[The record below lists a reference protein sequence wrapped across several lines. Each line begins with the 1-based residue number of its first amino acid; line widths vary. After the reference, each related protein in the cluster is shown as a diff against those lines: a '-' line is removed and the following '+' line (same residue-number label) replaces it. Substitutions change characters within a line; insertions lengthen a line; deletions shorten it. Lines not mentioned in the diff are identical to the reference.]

1 MRYRDGEIS
10 KEQLKAIVTEFCD
23 RRVDA
28 IGNIL
33 SIDFNAYTGTLIN
46 ELKSNLFRKLSRMR
60 VLELSKNALPEKDIH
75 ENIEAAIKSALYMT
89 YRYMYNNVPKMIYCI
104 VRSSSLFETMPIV
117 ECSVI
122 APRVISTYPMAV
134 LPIIPNNCLKTII
147 LFLA

>member
-1 MRYRDGEIS
+1 MPLKRLTVHGLKHHFLDENRDIVAIYMRYRDGEIS

-60 VLELSKNALPEKDIH
+60 VLELSKMPCRK
-75 ENIEAAIKSALYMT
+75 KT
-89 YRYMYNNVPKMIYCI
+89 YTKI
-104 VRSSSLFETMPIV
+104 SKQQS
-117 ECSVI
+117 
-122 APRVISTYPMAV
+122 RVHYI
-134 LPIIPNNCLKTII
+134 
-147 LFLA
+147 